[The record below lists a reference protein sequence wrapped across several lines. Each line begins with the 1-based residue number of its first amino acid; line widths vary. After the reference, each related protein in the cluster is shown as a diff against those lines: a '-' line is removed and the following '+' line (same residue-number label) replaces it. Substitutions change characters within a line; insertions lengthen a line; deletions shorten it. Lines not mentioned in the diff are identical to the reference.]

1 MMKRAHAEALPI
13 FWAGVPSMGRPT
25 KPPPGVQPT
34 TVPTT
39 PKRRERRSRRRLSYP
54 MRKRAHAEALAI
66 FFWGRR
72 SIGGAANGGRAAAQ
86 AEDDTW
92 PTKEAEAVANRR
104 AITEAEVVANRRA
117 IRGGTGGQPTGPH
130 GKEEVVEAQGHR
142 APYGVEEATRARGG
156 EESESKEDRGE
167 EEEVSSD
174 EETDS
179 KANQPAVRTGAS
191 AKTAT
196 MYIAITVRTPA
207 PRR

>member
-66 FFWGRR
+66 FLGGRR

-86 AEDDTW
+86 AEDDAW
-92 PTKEAEAVANRR
+92 PTMRLR
-104 AITEAEVVANRRA
+104 
-117 IRGGTGGQPTGPH
+117 P
-130 GKEEVVEAQGHR
+130 
-142 APYGVEEATRARGG
+142 
-156 EESESKEDRGE
+156 
-167 EEEVSSD
+167 
-174 EETDS
+174 
-179 KANQPAVRTGAS
+179 
-191 AKTAT
+191 
-196 MYIAITVRTPA
+196 
-207 PRR
+207 